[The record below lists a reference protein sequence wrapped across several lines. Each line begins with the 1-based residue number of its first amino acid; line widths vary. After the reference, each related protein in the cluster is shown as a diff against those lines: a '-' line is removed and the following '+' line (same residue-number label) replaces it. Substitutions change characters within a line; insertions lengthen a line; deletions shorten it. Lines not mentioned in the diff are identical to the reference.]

1 MLLEKL
7 KGAGMSSQY
16 YQETKNKFSKNRF
29 NISLPKPDVDNKNQ
43 DQNIN
48 SLTKAMSP
56 KS

>member
-1 MLLEKL
+1 MVLEKL
-7 KGAGMSSQY
+7 KGAGMPSQY

-48 SLTKAMSP
+48 RLTKAMSP